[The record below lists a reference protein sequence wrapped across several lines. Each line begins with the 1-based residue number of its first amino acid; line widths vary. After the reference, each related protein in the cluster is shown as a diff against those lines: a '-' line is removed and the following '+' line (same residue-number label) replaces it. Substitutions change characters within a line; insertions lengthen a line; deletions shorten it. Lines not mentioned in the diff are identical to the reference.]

1 MTGKS
6 NAYILFCYFHADI
19 SSGFEGE
26 VGEDDLRWLAQRLNK
41 DVDKVAR
48 LLKVHQSEI
57 DLIRQ
62 QGDREVETQNFR
74 ILRCW
79 TTATRNSGN
88 VPTWKTLEE
97 VLEDEDVGRLDVI
110 RARLNEEEID
120 DRVFLWL
127 EPRVA
132 AFCEIYGRILGLPYH
147 EIVMIRRNVQNP
159 RERSRDI
166 LKRWRETT
174 RTPKIE
180 SLIQALEDGDLKESE
195 LAKKMREKFLVIN

>member
-6 NAYILFCYFHADI
+6 NAYILFCYFRADI
-19 SSGFEGE
+19 SSGFENE
-26 VGEDDLRWLAQRLNK
+26 VCEDDLRWLAQRLNK

-57 DLIRQ
+57 DSIRQ
-62 QGDREVETQNFR
+62 EGDRVETQNFR

-88 VPTWKTLEE
+88 ITTWKAIKD
-97 VLEDEDVGRLDVI
+97 VLEGKEVRRFDVI

-120 DRVFLWL
+120 DRVFVWL
-127 EPRVA
+127 EPQVA
-132 AFCEIYGRILGLPYH
+132 AFCVEYSRVLGVPRY
-147 EIVMIRRNVQNP
+147 EVDIICSSVQNP
-159 RERSRDI
+159 TQRSRDI

-174 RTPKIE
+174 RTPKLE
-180 SLIQALEDGDLKESE
+180 DLIQALEDDIVKKYE
-195 LAKKMREKFLVIN
+195 LAKEMREEFLNDN

>member
-6 NAYILFCYFHADI
+6 NAYILFCYFRADI

-26 VGEDDLRWLAQRLNK
+26 VCKGDLEWLVQRLNK

-48 LLKVHQSEI
+48 LLGVDEHEI
-57 DLIRQ
+57 ESARQ
-62 QGDREVETQNFR
+62 EGDRVETQNFR

-79 TTATRNSGN
+79 TTTTRNSGN
-88 VPTWKTLEE
+88 IPTWKAIKD
-97 VLEDEDVGRLDVI
+97 VLESKDVRRLDLI

-120 DRVFLWL
+120 ARVFVWL

-132 AFCEIYGRILGLPYH
+132 AFCLEYGVVLGLPRY
-147 EIVMIRRNVQNP
+147 EIDMICSSVQSP
-159 RERSRDI
+159 RERSRDV

-174 RTPKIE
+174 TTPKLE
-180 SLIQALEDGDLKESE
+180 NLIQALEDDILKKNE
-195 LAKKMREKFLVIN
+195 LAKEMRDEFLNDN

>member
-1 MTGKS
+1 MSGKS
-6 NAYILFCYFHADI
+6 NAYILFCYFRADI
-19 SSGFEGE
+19 SSCFEAE
-26 VGEDDLRWLAQRLNK
+26 VCKGDLEWLAKRLNK

-48 LLKVHQSEI
+48 LLGVDEHEI
-57 DLIRQ
+57 ESARQ
-62 QGDREVETQNFR
+62 EGDRVEQNFR

-88 VPTWKTLEE
+88 IPTWKAIKD
-97 VLEDEDVGRLDVI
+97 VLESEDVRRFDVI

-120 DRVFLWL
+120 ARVFVWL

-132 AFCEIYGRILGLPYH
+132 NFCREYGVVLGLLRY
-147 EIVMIRRNVQNP
+147 EINMIYSSVQSP

-174 RTPKIE
+174 RTPKLE
-180 SLIQALEDGDLKESE
+180 DLIQALEDDDLQKNE
-195 LAKKMREKFLVIN
+195 LAKEMRDKFLNDN